1 MERMAAATPA
11 IVHTLLNMGEELD
24 EEEEM
29 VGISV
34 VGTML
39 VDWTDARKLVVQD
52 AAQVSWD
59 EAGKKE
65 TRMVNGDIHLDLAET
80 LLERSMHNSCSSESF
95 LDLANVA
102 WTQY

>member
-11 IVHTLLNMGEELD
+11 IIHTLLNMGEELD

-39 VDWTDARKLVVQD
+39 VDWTDARKVVVQD

-65 TRMVNGDIHLDLAET
+65 IKTVNGDIHLNLAEA
-80 LLERSMHNSCSSESF
+80 LLERSMHNSCSSKSF
-95 LDLANVA
+95 LELEMVT
-102 WTQY
+102 WTQ

>member
-39 VDWTDARKLVVQD
+39 ADWTDARKLVVQD

-65 TRMVNGDIHLDLAET
+65 MKMVNGDIHLHLAGA
-80 LLERSMHNSCSSESF
+80 LLERSMHNSCSSKSF
-95 LDLANVA
+95 LDLAKVA
-102 WTQY
+102 WT